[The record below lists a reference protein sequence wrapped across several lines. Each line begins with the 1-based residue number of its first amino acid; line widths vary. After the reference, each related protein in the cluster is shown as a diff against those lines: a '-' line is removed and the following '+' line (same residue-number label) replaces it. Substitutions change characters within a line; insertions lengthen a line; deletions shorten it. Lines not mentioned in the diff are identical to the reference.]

1 MNRVTPVATARIF
14 RSPPATGGKRLDP
27 FELKTDDQTMIPVS
41 NANAESFKMWA
52 EDEQVYGPVDT
63 ATLIEWIQN
72 NRVFP
77 ETFVQPQSD
86 QCWRPAAEVEAL
98 REKLPTVAS
107 PTRLPLAGVRSSL
120 VEMLREFPV
129 FAGLTHAGL
138 EQIAALGK
146 AHEFAP
152 GDLVVR
158 QGDPGDAV
166 YFLLAGE
173 LRVRL
178 IIGEVDRMDKTLC
191 KLARGE
197 FFGELGMF
205 LQSKRT
211 TDVIAETQSRVF
223 RINTNAFQLLVKQIP
238 ELASPVLFNLG
249 ATMARRIAEDNQR
262 FTREVTSQFV
272 WV

>member
-1 MNRVTPVATARIF
+1 MSV
-14 RSPPATGGKRLDP
+14 
-27 FELKTDDQTMIPVS
+27 
-41 NANAESFKMWA
+41 ANAESFKMWS
-52 EDEQVYGPVDT
+52 EDEHVYGPVNT
-63 ATLIEWIQN
+63 ATLVQWIQDD
-72 NRVFP
+72 RVFA

-86 QCWRPAAEVEAL
+86 RRWRPAADVETL
-98 REKLPTVAS
+98 REKLPGTAGAATVLTVGGPS
-107 PTRLPLAGVRSSL
+107 PV
-120 VEMLREFPV
+120 VEMLREFPL
-129 FAGLTHAGL
+129 FAGLTNDGL
-138 EQIAALGK
+138 QQIAALGK
-146 AHEFAP
+146 VCEVAP

-158 QGDPGDAV
+158 QGDPCDAL

-191 KLARGE
+191 TLANGE

-211 TDVIAETQSRVF
+211 TDVIAETPSRVF

-249 ATMARRIAEDNQR
+249 TTMARRIAEDNQR
-262 FTREVTSQFV
+262 LTREVTSQFV

>member
-1 MNRVTPVATARIF
+1 MKN
-14 RSPPATGGKRLDP
+14 
-27 FELKTDDQTMIPVS
+27 DDQLMIPMS
-41 NANAESFKMWA
+41 DTNAESFRMWA
-52 EDEQVYGPVDT
+52 DDENVYGPVDT
-63 ATLIEWIQN
+63 ATLVQWIQDD
-72 NRVFP
+72 RVFP

-86 QCWRPAAEVEAL
+86 RRWRPAADVETL
-98 REKLPTVAS
+98 RDKLPGAS
-107 PTRLPLAGVRSSL
+107 DEATLPTGEGPSPA

-129 FAGLTHAGL
+129 FAGLTNDGL

-146 AHEFAP
+146 AYEVAP

-158 QGDPGDAV
+158 QGDPCDAV

-178 IIGEVDRMDKTLC
+178 IIGVVDRMDKTLC
-191 KLARGE
+191 KLASGE

-211 TDVIAETQSRVF
+211 ADVIAQTQSRVF
-223 RINTNAFQLLVKQIP
+223 RMNTNAFQLLVKQIP

-249 ATMARRIAEDNQR
+249 ATMARRISEDNQR
-262 FTREVTSQFV
+262 FYREVTSQFV
-272 WV
+272 WS

>member
-1 MNRVTPVATARIF
+1 M
-14 RSPPATGGKRLDP
+14 
-27 FELKTDDQTMIPVS
+27 KTDDQLMIPVS
-41 NANAESFKMWA
+41 DAKAESYRMWA

-63 ATLIEWIQN
+63 ATLLQWIQD

-86 QCWRPAAEVEAL
+86 RRWRPATDVEVL
-98 REKLPTVAS
+98 RAKFPAAANGATAPISEGRS
-107 PTRLPLAGVRSSL
+107 PSADT
-120 VEMLREFPV
+120 LREFPV
-129 FAGLTHAGL
+129 FAGLSNEGL

-146 AHEFAP
+146 AYEVAP

-158 QGDPGDAV
+158 QGDPGDAI
-166 YFLLAGE
+166 YFLLAGD

-197 FFGELGMF
+197 FFGEMGMF

-223 RINTNAFQLLVKQIP
+223 RINTNAFQLLVQQIP